1 MKKKRLI
8 VLFVCCLSLSLGAWG
23 VNPVKDL
30 LERIDEG
37 ASRKFV
43 IELKKGDKDFFELD
57 QRGKKVVIRGNTY
70 VNIATGLNWYLKYY
84 AGVNLTW
91 NGMTAELPDVL
102 PPVEKPLRKETDL
115 TLRYDFNY
123 CTYSYTMAFWDWK
136 RWEREIDWM
145 ALHGINLPL
154 AAVGM
159 ECVWRNLL
167 LGLGYNK
174 EEVNEFIAGPAFLAW
189 WAMNNLEGWG
199 GPNPDTWYAQQEVLQ
214 KKILKRMKEYGIRP
228 VLPGYS
234 GMVPHNADRK
244 LGLDIDKPE
253 LWNGFTRPAFLQ
265 PTDPRYSEIAARYY
279 EEQKKLFGT
288 ADFYSMDPFHELEN
302 ADRVDFDAAGKAVM
316 AAMKKVNPKAVW
328 VVQGWTENPRPEMIR
343 NLQNGDLLILD
354 LFSECRP
361 MWGIPS
367 IWKRDKG
374 YGQHDWLFCML
385 ENFGG
390 NVGLHGRMD
399 QLLDNFYL
407 TKNNPLAAHL
417 KGIGLTMEGSENN
430 PVMFELMCELPWRPE
445 KFTKEEWLKKY
456 VFARYGTHD
465 ATIEQAWM
473 LLANSIYN
481 CPAGNNQ
488 QGPHESIFCGRP
500 SMNNF
505 QVSSWS
511 KMENYYDPTVTA
523 EAARLMLAVADK
535 YRGSNNFEYDL
546 VDIVRQALADE
557 GRITYNCAIA
567 DFKSFDKKSFRKNAG
582 RFLRLLL
589 LQDSLL
595 ATRSEF
601 RVGRWIAQARDLGT
615 TPEEKDLYE
624 WNARTQITTWGNR
637 YCADTGGLRD
647 YAHKEWNGLLR
658 DFYYKRWEAWWR
670 MLQDVLDGRRKLQD
684 IDWYAMEEPWTK
696 AHNPYPASAEGDPVD
711 VAKAVFKEAFGNEE
725 RF

>member
-1 MKKKRLI
+1 MKGKRPI
-8 VLFVCCLSLSLGAWG
+8 VLLVMLLSLWTSGLCA
-23 VNPVKDL
+23 NPITGL

-43 IELKKGDKDFFELD
+43 IELKKGDQDFFELD
-57 QRGKKVVIRGNTY
+57 QKGKKVVVRGNTY
-70 VNIATGLNWYLKYY
+70 VNIAAGLNWYLKYY
-84 AGVNLTW
+84 AGIHLSW
-91 NGMTAELPDVL
+91 NGMKAELPDVL
-102 PPVEKPLRKETDL
+102 PTVSTPLRKETDL

-123 CTYSYTMAFWDWK
+123 CTYSYTMAFWDWE

-167 LGLGYNK
+167 LGLGYSK

-199 GPNPDTWYAQQEVLQ
+199 GPNPDTWYTQQEALQ

-374 YGQHDWLFCML
+374 YEQHDWIFCML

-445 KFTKEEWLKKY
+445 KFTKEEWLKEY

-481 CPAGNNQ
+481 CPFGNNQ

-523 EAARLMLAVADK
+523 EAARLMLAVADR
-535 YRGSNNFEYDL
+535 YRGNNNFEYDL

-557 GRITYNCAIA
+557 GRITYNRAIA

-615 TPEEKDLYE
+615 TPEEKNLYE

-670 MLQDVLDGRRKLQD
+670 MLQGVLDGRQKLQD

-711 VAKAVFKEAFGNEE
+711 VAKAVFSEAFGE
-725 RF
+725 